1 MSTPVSSAHGFVPT
15 NIAVFYQIAQE
26 SIAKVR
32 EDIAAN
38 RRPKPNGEPGFI
50 LTLDPERKGYKASFV
65 TIVFCGFFI
74 ESALHI
80 LIARKCGVAVA
91 KAADHKSYEEKMK
104 LLGCTDPAIFDLCK
118 RFRVARREIVHEK
131 AFIDNDK
138 FLTAQ
143 DEAES
148 AILLVNRIVA
158 ALDLDKK
165 FHL

>member
-1 MSTPVSSAHGFVPT
+1 MPAPAFISTNAS
-15 NIAVFYQIAQE
+15 VFYQIAQE

-32 EDIAAN
+32 EDMALN

-50 LTLDPERKGYKASFV
+50 LTPDPERKGFKASFV
-65 TIVFCGFFI
+65 AIVFSGFFI

-80 LIARKCGVAVA
+80 LIARKCGVAIA
-91 KAADHKSYEEKMK
+91 KAAAHKSYEEKLK
-104 LLGCTDPAIFDLCK
+104 LLGCTDHALFELCK
-118 RFRVARREIVHEK
+118 RFRIARREIVHEK
-131 AFIDNDK
+131 AFIDNDR

-148 AILLVNRIVA
+148 AILLVNRIIE
-158 ALDLDKK
+158 ALDLSKK